1 MALIKA
7 GQYTYRSEAR
17 IIVTD
22 KQAPVSNVQATSG
35 KITPGQLVELPR
47 HAAAQEKR

>member
-22 KQAPVSNVQATSG
+22 KQAPANNVQVSSG
-35 KITPGQLVELPR
+35 RITPGQLIELPR